1 MDFESDLASI
11 ISRAGIDYTEARR
24 RLELA
29 AAQGHTECQAVLDY
43 LQGGTSGGQRPA
55 RRLYRSNTEARR
67 LLEVTA
73 AHGNAVAQASLG
85 TLHYEGKGGPQ
96 DFAEARRQYGLA
108 AVQGNASAH

>member
-43 LQGGTSGGQRPA
+43 LQGGTSGGQRDV
-55 RRLYRSNTEARR
+55 YTEARR